1 MNSFLIILPT
11 KIAKF
16 WLICVAPP
24 LKIVKRTKC
33 VHRLQTVYA
42 NMHVKN
48 SICPCVRYKL
58 LEIHSVR
65 SRGLY

>member
-1 MNSFLIILPT
+1 MDFLPT
-11 KIAKF
+11 KITNPSS
-16 WLICVAPP
+16 ISVTHP
-24 LKIVKRTKC
+24 LNYANEPKC

-65 SRGLY
+65 SRGL